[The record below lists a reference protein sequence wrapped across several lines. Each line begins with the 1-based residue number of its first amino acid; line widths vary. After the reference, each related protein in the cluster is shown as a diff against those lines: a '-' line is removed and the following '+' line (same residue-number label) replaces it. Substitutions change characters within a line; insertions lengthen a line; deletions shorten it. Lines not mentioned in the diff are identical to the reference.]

1 MSEVDRIV
9 YHDMLLAFMGHTLVS
24 LYGEEALEALSKW
37 NCERIKR
44 RWREIARS
52 TGRSDPEYFFRLF
65 NDRVHD
71 FKVIRKSKEALEVKV
86 FKCLHA
92 ETLKKLNA
100 AHIGLKLI
108 CVGDEAATEGFN
120 PEIKFTRPKILMAG
134 DDCCHF
140 IWELKKEK

>member
-9 YHDMLLAFMGHTLVS
+9 YRDMLLAFMGHALIS

-44 RWREIARS
+44 RWKEIAKS

-65 NDRVHD
+65 NDKVHD

-100 AHIGLKLI
+100 TNIGVKLI

-120 PEIKFTRPKILMAG
+120 PEIKFTRPKMLMAG
-134 DDCCHF
+134 DNCCHF
-140 IWELKKEK
+140 IWELKKER